1 MAKLTEQ
8 QFKNTKMGQREELA
22 DLISLVDAKDTPLT
36 SMAKKGSKPKNTYFR
51 WQVDRLPS
59 PKIAPVVDGT
69 DVDLSDTGGDIENY
83 VQDNVGTANEVQYR
97 KELGAY
103 VQIFRRAVRVSA
115 LTEDINEVAGV
126 NSELANNVA
135 KAIKLLKR
143 DQEVTFGG
151 SQGAQEDNGTVGYRT
166 RGLHK
171 WLAKRTAATGT
182 GADNQ
187 DNFET
192 IPTEFRTPDSSHATG
207 SVSALT
213 ESKIQDVLTSMYKE
227 TGTFRDL
234 DALVGPALKRAF
246 TNLVFST
253 PSSGSTE
260 TRTAVRTLNRDAT
273 SSSYISS
280 VDVFVG
286 DFGKLRLHPSH
297 WLKWNDS
304 TKTADDNV
312 GYIIPFD
319 MLEVRY
325 GGNVA
330 GVRSLTNNGGGEA
343 RLVEA
348 VAGLVVHNPLAFG
361 VFNLTA

>member
-1 MAKLTEQ
+1 MAKLTEK
-8 QFKNTKMGQREELA
+8 QFKTNKMGQREELA

-36 SMAKKGSKPKNTYFR
+36 SMAKKGSKPNNTYFR

-59 PKIAPVVDGT
+59 PKVSPVVDGT
-69 DVDLSDTGGDIENY
+69 DVDPSVEGNVENY
-83 VQDNVGTANEVQYR
+83 VQDGAVQYR

-103 VQIFRRAVRVSA
+103 IQIFRRAVRVSA

-151 SQGAQEDNGTVGYRT
+151 SQGAQADNGTVGYQT

-171 WLAKRTAATGT
+171 WLAKRTATVGS

-187 DNFET
+187 DGTET
-192 IPTEFRTPDSSHATG
+192 IPSEFRTPDTSHATG

-213 ESKIQDVLTSMYKE
+213 ETSIQNVLTSMYKE

-253 PSSGSTE
+253 PSSGSAE

-312 GYIIPFD
+312 GYVIPFD
-319 MLEVRY
+319 MVEVRY